1 MRKII
6 GSLFMFAPMLSKY
19 FLLLL
24 HQNSNTDVFL
34 RDLRNFLRASFLKNI
49 CERMLLNPIEKH
61 LFYFLTHIVHG
72 WTHFRNLAVFAGRF
86 MKCV

>member
-24 HQNSNTDVFL
+24 HQNNNTDVFL
-34 RDLRNFLRASFLKNI
+34 RDLRNFLRTSFLNNI
-49 CERMLLNPIEKH
+49 CEQMLLNPIEKQIS
-61 LFYFLTHIVHG
+61 FTF
-72 WTHFRNLAVFAGRF
+72 
-86 MKCV
+86 